1 MFENAREFHLKRKC
15 IRNEMHLRFIVNVKA
30 FWSNR
35 KDVLK
40 KAFMGAEKPT
50 VSGPK

>member
-1 MFENAREFHLKRKC
+1 MHFDTPSFHLKRKC
-15 IRNEMHLRFIVNVKA
+15 IRSKMHLRFIVNVKA

-40 KAFMGAEKPT
+40 KAFMGPEKPT
-50 VSGPK
+50 VSGLK

>member
-1 MFENAREFHLKRKC
+1 MFHLKRKC
-15 IRNEMHLRFIVNVKA
+15 IRSKRHLRFIVNVKA

-40 KAFMGAEKPT
+40 KAFMEPEKPT